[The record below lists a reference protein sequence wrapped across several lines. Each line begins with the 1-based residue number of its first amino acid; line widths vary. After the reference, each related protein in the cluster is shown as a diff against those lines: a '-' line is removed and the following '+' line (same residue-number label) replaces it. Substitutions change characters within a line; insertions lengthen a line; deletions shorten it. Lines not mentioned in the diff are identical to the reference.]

1 MILERIIHN
10 KIIGLVVLLLIPIY
24 CYAQE
29 IQYGLNFKS
38 YEVEKEKRTSL
49 ILTPDEPL
57 SLPDIYTI
65 SFDLKIHSSG
75 RYPFGYVFR
84 MFDDEEQNISMLL
97 NTVNNTMKK
106 KLAFTYSSK
115 EILSKTFDEME
126 MYPDK
131 WHRIEIIVDTKKAL
145 FTVVVSNK
153 TFSQNIPEL
162 KTFNKINLVFGRN
175 DRFGLQITDI
185 PSMTVKDIR
194 IYNDDKKRILYEWR
208 LKNYTEEGSY
218 DEIIHK
224 LATVNNPDWLL
235 NQHVLWKKNAS
246 FITERHSMIAH
257 NNEKSEIAIYS
268 NSHFYFFDIPD
279 GIIHIDTIK
288 NRYPW
293 SSQSNNLLFNKNSGQ
308 YINYTFEFEKEK
320 DVLTYN
326 PETKDWNMAPGSIV
340 PPDYWHHNRL
350 ISAYDGKLY
359 LFGGYGHHKYKN
371 DVHIYDFASKE
382 WTRDKLKGDISH
394 PHYLSG
400 LGVWDNKHVLIF
412 GGYGSE
418 TGDQTLE
425 PRYYYDLYKVNV
437 ETLVSEKLWTLENP
451 ENDFIVSNSLVV
463 DTVTRSFYALTY
475 SLRQFHTNLTLLK
488 FSVDRPEYIM
498 TGDSIPVAFED
509 NASFVDLFLD
519 KKTEKL
525 VATISGPKDVDS
537 NDNET
542 SIYTISYP
550 PLGKSDLTQNKAP
563 AFISIRVILL
573 TIIIIAT
580 LLLSVLFGYKKIIR
594 KNQGSKEPESRDT
607 EDADELSK
615 KEKLNEDKNR
625 ATYNREKAEEALR
638 AQSVCLFGGF
648 WVVDK
653 SGNDATKDFTPLLK
667 QLFLLIVLY
676 TYKSRKGISSRK
688 LKDLLWFD
696 KSEESAKN
704 NRGVA
709 ISKLRQI
716 FEYVG
721 DISIKSY
728 NSYWTVEIGEDVYC
742 DYSEALYLM
751 DELSRDEELN
761 IDNLKRLLAL
771 LSKGELLPNLQV
783 EWVDSFKSDFS
794 NNLMDI
800 LFELSKKHKVADNP
814 QLCIDMADAIFI
826 QDSLNEDALKLKCV
840 ALVKMG
846 RNKLSKKVYGTF
858 VKEYK
863 ILFGTDFRTSF
874 EQIVYPELKHQ

>member
-1 MILERIIHN
+1 MILERTIHN
-10 KIIGLVVLLLIPIY
+10 KITGFLVLLLIPAY
-24 CYAQE
+24 CYTQE

-38 YEVEKEKRTSL
+38 YEVVKEKRTSL
-49 ILTPDEPL
+49 ILTPGEPL
-57 SLPDIYTI
+57 SLPDVYTI

-84 MFDDEEQNISMLL
+84 MFDEEEQNISMLL

-131 WHRIEIIVDTKKAL
+131 WHRIDITVDTKEAL

-153 TFSQNIPEL
+153 TFSQHIPEL
-162 KTFNKINLVFGRN
+162 KTFDKINLVFGRN

-185 PSMTVKDIR
+185 PSMAVRDIR
-194 IYNDDKKRILYEWR
+194 IYNDDTKIILYEWR

-218 DEIIHK
+218 DEVNHT

-235 NQHVLWKKNAS
+235 SQHVLWKKNAS
-246 FITERHSMIAH
+246 FATERHSMIAY
-257 NNEKSEIAIYS
+257 NNEKSEVAIYS
-268 NSHFYFFDIPD
+268 KSYFYFFGIPD
-279 GIIHIDTIK
+279 GIIHIDTMES
-288 NRYPW
+288 RYPW
-293 SSQSNNLLFNKNSGQ
+293 SSQSNNLLFDKNSGR

-320 DVLTYN
+320 DVLTYH
-326 PETKDWNMAPGSIV
+326 PETKDWNMAPASIV

-350 ISAYDGKLY
+350 ISAYDGRLY

-382 WTRDKLKGDISH
+382 WRRDKLKGDIPP

-400 LGVWDNKHVLIF
+400 LGAWDDKQVLIF

-418 TGDQTLE
+418 TGDQALE
-425 PRYYYDLYKVNV
+425 PRYYYDLYKVNM
-437 ETLVSEKLWTLENP
+437 ETLVSEKVWTLEKP

-463 DTVTRSFYALTY
+463 DTAARSFYALTY

-488 FSVDRPEYIM
+488 FSADRPEYIM

-509 NASFVDLFLD
+509 NASYVDLFLD
-519 KKTEKL
+519 RKTEKL
-525 VATISGPKDVDS
+525 VALISGPKDVDS
-537 NDNET
+537 NDNEA

-550 PLGKSDLTQNKAP
+550 PLEKAGLTQRKAP
-563 AFISIRVILL
+563 AFIPARVIIL
-573 TIIIIAT
+573 TILLVA
-580 LLLSVLFGYKKIIR
+580 LLLSVWMAYKKIIQ
-594 KNQGSKEPESRDT
+594 KNQGSSEPESGDR
-607 EDADELSK
+607 EDAGKLSE
-615 KEKLNEDKNR
+615 KEKLHEGVNR
-625 ATYNREKAEEALR
+625 AAYSREKAEGALHV
-638 AQSVCLFGGF
+638 QSVCLFGGF
-648 WVVDK
+648 WVADK
-653 SGNDATKDFTPLLK
+653 NGNDVTKDFTPLLK
-667 QLFLLIVLY
+667 QLFLLIVLH
-676 TYKSRKGISSRK
+676 TYKDGKGISSSK

-716 FEYVG
+716 FEHVG
-721 DISIKSY
+721 NISIKSY
-728 NSYWTVEIGEDVYC
+728 NSYWTVEMGEDVYC
-742 DYSEALYLM
+742 DYSEALYLI
-751 DELSRDEELN
+751 DELSKGKELN
-761 IDNLKRLLAL
+761 IDHLKRLLAL
-771 LSKGELLPNLQV
+771 LSKGELLPSLQV
-783 EWVDSFKSDFS
+783 EWVDPFKSDFS

-800 LFELSKKHKVADNP
+800 LFELSKKHEVAGNP
-814 QLCIDMADAIFI
+814 QLCIDVADAIFI
-826 QDSLNEDALKLKCV
+826 QDSLNEDALQLKCA

-846 RNKLSKKVYGTF
+846 RNKLSEKVYGAF
-858 VKEYK
+858 AKEYK
-863 ILFGTDFRTSF
+863 LLFGTDFRTSF
-874 EQIVYPELKHQ
+874 EQIVSTELKHQ

>member
-1 MILERIIHN
+1 MILERIIHT
-10 KIIGLVVLLLIPIY
+10 KITGLVVLLLIPAY
-24 CYAQE
+24 CYTQE
-29 IQYGLNFKS
+29 IQYGLDFKS

-57 SLPDIYTI
+57 SLPGVYTI

-75 RYPFGYVFR
+75 KYPFGYVFR
-84 MFDDEEQNISMLL
+84 MFDDEEQNISMML
-97 NTVNNTMKK
+97 NTVNNTMKN
-106 KLAFTYSSK
+106 KLAYTYSSK

-126 MYPDK
+126 MNPDK
-131 WHRIEIIVDTKKAL
+131 WHKIEITVDTRKAL
-145 FTVVVSNK
+145 FMVVVGNK
-153 TFSQNIPEL
+153 AFSRHIPEL
-162 KTFNKINLVFGRN
+162 KTFDKINLVFGRN

-185 PSMTVKDIR
+185 PSMAVRDIR
-194 IYNDDKKRILYEWR
+194 IYNGDKKTILYEWR
-208 LKNYTEEGSY
+208 LKNYTEAGSY
-218 DEIIHK
+218 DEVNHK
-224 LATVNNPDWLL
+224 LATVDNPDWLL

-246 FITERHSMIAH
+246 FITERHSMIAY

-279 GIIHIDTIK
+279 GIIHIDTMK
-288 NRYPW
+288 NKYSW
-293 SSQSNNLLFNKNSGQ
+293 GSQSNNLLFDKNSGR

-320 DVLTYN
+320 DVLSYN
-326 PETKDWNMAPGSIV
+326 PETKDWNMPPGSIV

-382 WTRDKLKGDISH
+382 WRRDKLKGDIPH

-400 LGVWDNKHVLIF
+400 LGVWDDKHVLIF

-418 TGDQTLE
+418 AGDQALE
-425 PRYYYDLYKVNV
+425 PRYYYDLYKVNM
-437 ETLVSEKLWTLENP
+437 ETLVSEKVWTLEKP

-463 DTVTRSFYALTY
+463 DTASRSFYALTY

-509 NASFVDLFLD
+509 NVSYVDLFLD
-519 KKTEKL
+519 QKTEKL
-525 VATISGPKDVDS
+525 VAIISGPKNIDS
-537 NDNET
+537 NNNET

-550 PLGKSDLTQNKAP
+550 PLEKSDLTQSKAP
-563 AFISIRVILL
+563 AFIPARVIIL
-573 TIIIIAT
+573 TILIAA
-580 LLLSVLFGYKKIIR
+580 LLLSVWVAYKKIIR
-594 KNQGSKEPESRDT
+594 KNQGRNKPESGDR
-607 EDADELSK
+607 EDAGKLSG
-615 KEKLNEDKNR
+615 KEKLNEGVR
-625 ATYNREKAEEALR
+625 AAYNREKEEETLR
-638 AQSVCLFGGF
+638 VQSVCLFGGF
-648 WVVDK
+648 WVADK
-653 SGNDATKDFTPLLK
+653 NGNDVTKDFTPLLK
-667 QLFLLIVLY
+667 QLFLLILLH
-676 TYKSRKGISSRK
+676 TYKGGKGISSGK

-716 FEYVG
+716 FEHVG

-728 NSYWTVEIGEDVYC
+728 NSYWTIGIGEDVYC
-742 DYSEALYLM
+742 DYSEALYLIN
-751 DELSRDEELN
+751 ELSRNKELN

-800 LFELSKKHKVADNP
+800 LFELSKKHEVADNP
-814 QLCIDMADAIFI
+814 QLCIDVADALFI
-826 QDSLNEDALKLKCV
+826 QDSLNEDALQLKC
-840 ALVKMG
+840 ATLVKMG
-846 RNKLSKKVYGTF
+846 RNKLSKKVYGAF
-858 VKEYK
+858 AKEYK
-863 ILFGTDFRTSF
+863 LLFGTDFRTSF
-874 EQIVYPELKHQ
+874 EQIVYTELKHQ